1 MDGVRAI
8 TVDSK
13 NGPDIIFFFN
23 CRWSFCRVEKFEYNS
38 KYQITNFDSPFL
50 YSAFIIFFTML
61 KLVYNDV
68 ISTLSICYEIGG
80 TFNSITISMGLDR
93 LINYMPDDVSETLLY

>member
-1 MDGVRAI
+1 
-8 TVDSK
+8 
-13 NGPDIIFFFN
+13 
-23 CRWSFCRVEKFEYNS
+23 
-38 KYQITNFDSPFL
+38 
-50 YSAFIIFFTML
+50 ML

-80 TFNSITISMGLDR
+80 AFNSITISMGLDR